1 MGNKNK
7 KMLYFYLKKRVIQS
21 LVSVLNVLMRNSV
34 LVVCFTSFYYFG
46 GELSI
51 QNVYTIWT
59 VFDRIFGTIMHAS
72 NCVSWASR
80 IIVAANRLNNYICSD
95 ELNSNLV
102 DYDTEKFEILDD
114 SVENA
119 IEVEKGNFYWLNPEQ
134 TKYLE
139 KKKAE
144 EKEKEE
150 REKKCCGYFRSSKK
164 VEKKKEFEKVESTT
178 NIIDST
184 NEI

>member
-1 MGNKNK
+1 
-7 KMLYFYLKKRVIQS
+7 LKKRVIQS
-21 LVSVLNVLMRNSV
+21 LVGVLNVLMRNSV

-46 GELSI
+46 GELNI

-59 VFDRIFGTIMHAS
+59 VFDRIFNTIMHAS

-80 IIVAANRLNNYICSD
+80 IVVAANRLNNYICSD
-95 ELNSNLV
+95 ELNGSLV
-102 DYDTEKFEILDD
+102 DYDTNKFEILDD
-114 SVENA
+114 AEENA
-119 IEVEKGNFYWLNPEQ
+119 IEVEQGNFYWLHPEQ

-150 REKKCCGYFRSSKK
+150 REKTFWGLLCPKKRKMQKRKLKRKVNSKK
-164 VEKKKEFEKVESTT
+164 SLLKL
-178 NIIDST
+178 I
-184 NEI
+184 